1 VSGSTAW
8 WGCSRLA
15 CRITDLVLNCA
26 DPEALA
32 PFWRAVLGYEVL
44 DADET
49 GVSIGP
55 PGGGARPGLTLL
67 RSADRKVGTLRLHL
81 DVNATD
87 GDQDTELARLLAVG
101 ARPVEIGQTGQ
112 ESWDVLAD
120 PEGHEFCLL
129 RSTVAP
135 A

>member
-1 VSGSTAW
+1 M
-8 WGCSRLA
+8 A
-15 CRITDLVLNCA
+15 CRITDLVLNCV

-32 PFWRAVLGYEVL
+32 PFWCAVLGYEVL
-44 DADET
+44 DVDET

-67 RSADRKVGTLRLHL
+67 RSTDPKVGTLRLHL

-87 GDQDTELARLLAVG
+87 SDQDTELERLLAAG
-101 ARPVEIGQTGQ
+101 ARRADVGQTGQ
-112 ESWDVLAD
+112 ESWHVLAD